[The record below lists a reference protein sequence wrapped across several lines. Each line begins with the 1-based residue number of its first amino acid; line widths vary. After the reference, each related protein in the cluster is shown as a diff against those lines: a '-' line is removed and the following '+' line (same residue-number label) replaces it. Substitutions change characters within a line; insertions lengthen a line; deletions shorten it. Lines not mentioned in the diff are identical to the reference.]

1 MCLFFH
7 TGHATYECLL
17 IFTEDRGHCRLL
29 NFLVDLKLTIVVSD
43 GKIAI
48 YRVRFLSCWIREGGR
63 ARGEG

>member
-29 NFLVDLKLTIVVSD
+29 NFLVDLKLTIVVTD

-48 YRVRFLSCWIREGGR
+48 YRVRILSCWI
-63 ARGEG
+63 